1 MHVLLDGRRRLAA
14 AVALFLSGLLVL
26 GLAPVR
32 ANADDDERVG
42 RRRQML
48 GLTNVDRTRRDRGE
62 LEFASALSRY
72 ARQHSE
78 AMARR
83 GYLFHSS
90 EDRLRAVLEG
100 YDWSLAGEN
109 VGVGSSL
116 ESLQDAFMASR
127 LHRQNI
133 LRRTYA
139 NAAVG
144 VVRANGRVWVTVIFY
159 G

>member
-1 MHVLLDGRRRLAA
+1 MLVLLDGRRRLAA
-14 AVALFLSGLLVL
+14 LIVLLLSGLMVV
-26 GLAPVR
+26 GLAPLR
-32 ANADDDERVG
+32 SDANADERYG

-48 GLTNVDRTRRDRGE
+48 GLTNQDRERRDRGE
-62 LEFASALSRY
+62 LAFAAALSRY

-83 GYLFHSS
+83 GYLYHSS
-90 EDRLRAVLEG
+90 DDELRSVLAG

-109 VGVGSSL
+109 VGVGGSL
-116 ESLQDAFMASR
+116 EGLQDAFMASK
-127 LHRQNI
+127 LHRENI

-144 VVRANGRVWVTVIFY
+144 VVHEDGRVWVTIIFY